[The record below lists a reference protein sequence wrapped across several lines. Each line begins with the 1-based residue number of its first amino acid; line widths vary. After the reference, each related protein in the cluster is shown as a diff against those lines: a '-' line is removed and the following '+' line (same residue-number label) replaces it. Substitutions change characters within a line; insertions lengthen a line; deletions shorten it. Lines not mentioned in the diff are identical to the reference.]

1 MIVVVDNGTGNVGSV
16 ANMVKRAGGTV
27 CVSADE
33 DVIERAE
40 KLILPGVG
48 SFDTCI
54 SRLKA
59 ASFFEALE
67 RKVLSDQV
75 PFLGICVGMQMLF
88 ESSQE
93 GNLPGL
99 GWLKGEVKKFEP
111 HAISGGKLKV
121 PHMGWNVVRV
131 SKSSPLFGYG
141 EAENRFYFVHSYY
154 AACQESADVIAR
166 AIYGQEFTCAVQKEN
181 IFGVQ
186 FHPEKSHRF
195 GLALIKNFIGL

>member
-1 MIVVVDNGTGNVGSV
+1 MRLQHMIVVVDNGTGNVGSV
-16 ANMVKRAGGTV
+16 ANMVKRAGGAV

-54 SRLKA
+54 SHLKA

-67 RKVLSDQV
+67 QKVLSDQV

-88 ESSQE
+88 ESSEE
-93 GNLPGL
+93 GNVAGL

-111 HAISGGKLKV
+111 NAKSGGKMKV
-121 PHMGWNVVRV
+121 PHMGWNVVRAT
-131 SKSSPLFGYG
+131 KPSPLFCFN
-141 EAENRFYFVHSYY
+141 EPENRFYFVHSYY
-154 AACQESADVIAR
+154 AACR
-166 AIYGQEFTCAVQKEN
+166 
-181 IFGVQ
+181 
-186 FHPEKSHRF
+186 
-195 GLALIKNFIGL
+195 